1 MRRSIKTAIT
11 VGILLISFFDQSLPG
26 IPLLGYVDEG
36 LALLGLLFFLTGKRA
51 YRDRGSVQLMLLTC
65 LLILWGLLCNALYR
79 IQPHPMAIV
88 EDVISSFKFLFL
100 YLGLAEFLRRVGLNT
115 RVVLRLVLLPVKL
128 FMGALFLLACAN
140 LLRNIGMSTE
150 IRYGI
155 RGFSFVYPSAGHVIN
170 QCADFLLL
178 LTAENELLG
187 RKNTA
192 WKAAALFTMAATLK
206 TRALVLAAVYLA
218 LFYFFVA
225 KKRQRLGLEIGLI
238 GLLTALIGY
247 SNFETYFLASERA
260 PRAMFVRG
268 AAKLARQYFPMGT
281 GFGTFGSSAAGHYYS
296 RLYYILG
303 FSTRW
308 GMTPDNPLFI
318 NDNYFP
324 TIFAEFGL
332 LMGTVFCVL
341 LYLYF
346 RNILRDEKHSRS
358 PRVRLATW
366 FFAANVL
373 LSSIQS
379 SFLASYTVV
388 YFSVFYFLFFY
399 PNRFEREA
407 KR

>member
-115 RVVLRLVLLPVKL
+115 RVVLRLVLPPVKL

-170 QCADFLLL
+170 QCADFLSLAQSCVE
-178 LTAENELLG
+178 LTIINAEVVNHE
-187 RKNTA
+187 
-192 WKAAALFTMAATLK
+192 
-206 TRALVLAAVYLA
+206 YLE
-218 LFYFFVA
+218 
-225 KKRQRLGLEIGLI
+225 G
-238 GLLTALIGY
+238 GY
-247 SNFETYFLASERA
+247 AHVNNLCHVVQHFLCS
-260 PRAMFVRG
+260 
-268 AAKLARQYFPMGT
+268 
-281 GFGTFGSSAAGHYYS
+281 
-296 RLYYILG
+296 YI
-303 FSTRW
+303 
-308 GMTPDNPLFI
+308 
-318 NDNYFP
+318 
-324 TIFAEFGL
+324 
-332 LMGTVFCVL
+332 
-341 LYLYF
+341 
-346 RNILRDEKHSRS
+346 
-358 PRVRLATW
+358 
-366 FFAANVL
+366 ANAHV
-373 LSSIQS
+373 
-379 SFLASYTVV
+379 
-388 YFSVFYFLFFY
+388 
-399 PNRFEREA
+399 N
-407 KR
+407 